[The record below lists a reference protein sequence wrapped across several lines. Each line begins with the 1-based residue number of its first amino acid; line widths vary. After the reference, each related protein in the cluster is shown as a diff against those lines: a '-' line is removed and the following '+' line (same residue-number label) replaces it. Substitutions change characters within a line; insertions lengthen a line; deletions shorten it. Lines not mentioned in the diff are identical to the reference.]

1 MRRSALTRATLIL
14 ATLALGLQGVPAMAW
29 VTRAVDAYPGT
40 YDGSPGVVTSRAGSI
55 TIGNPRAE
63 RDAVLALLDEHRF
76 RQSDDTMA
84 GEPAGGSGLGGSAGG
99 VGAR

>member
-1 MRRSALTRATLIL
+1 MRRSTIILATLIL
-14 ATLALGLQGVPAMAW
+14 ATLALSIPGVPVVAW
-29 VTRAVDAYPGT
+29 ATGAVDAYPAT
-40 YDGSPGVVTSRAGSI
+40 HYGSPGVVTSRTGSI

-76 RQSDDTMA
+76 RRSNDTMA